1 MTTEPA
7 LKVCTYCENEKVR
20 IWSGAKLKDG
30 SRVFIDQKHQRWAGR
45 RCPDCEKSRVQT
57 AVKCDR
63 FAKANILRELESKG
77 FEIVSS
83 AVPIKVRKDGIEFT
97 VGMRR
102 AYMEGGSIV
111 LENEFES
118 GVDMVALVFETVRLA
133 TPEQIAAMPNVR
145 LANPQGPQPE
155 TAQLPDDMI
164 VSRPESLSSSLG

>member
-7 LKVCTYCENEKVR
+7 LKVCAYCEQEKVR

-30 SRVFIDQKHQRWAGR
+30 SKVFIDHKHQRWAGR

-63 FAKANILRELESKG
+63 FAKGNILRELDGKG

-102 AYMEGGSIV
+102 AYMDNGSIV
-111 LENEFES
+111 IENELES
-118 GVDMVALVFETVRLA
+118 GVDMVALVFGTVRIA
-133 TPEQIAAMPNVR
+133 TPEQIAAMPNVKV
-145 LANPQGPQPE
+145 ASATQAAG
-155 TAQLPDDMI
+155 QLPEDSM
-164 VSRPESLSSSLG
+164 VSRPAGVSSAP

>member
-83 AVPIKVRKDGIEFT
+83 AVPIKVRKDGI
-97 VGMRR
+97 RR
-102 AYMEGGSIV
+102 RV
-111 LENEFES
+111 LHAH
-118 GVDMVALVFETVRLA
+118 ALWPRPSVRRELS
-133 TPEQIAAMPNVR
+133 E
-145 LANPQGPQPE
+145 
-155 TAQLPDDMI
+155 
-164 VSRPESLSSSLG
+164 LSSPSGALWPRPSATAYYTLGV